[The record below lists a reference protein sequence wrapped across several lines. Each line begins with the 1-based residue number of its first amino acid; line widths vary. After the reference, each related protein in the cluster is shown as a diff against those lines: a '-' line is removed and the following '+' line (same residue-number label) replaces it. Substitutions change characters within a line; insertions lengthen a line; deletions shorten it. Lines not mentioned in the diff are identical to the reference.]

1 LINSDVGLEHRFKV
15 MGGPASLALHST
27 NDTQVSFADL
37 RDEVVSLLEAI
48 EARYSRYRPNSIVS
62 KINGRAGSGEFT
74 ELDGETMA
82 LLELADQLW
91 QVSGGLFDITLG
103 PLSQAWDFRPSGGA
117 DPTHIERA
125 LPAVGW
131 DRVEWQDSRF
141 HLPEY
146 GMEIDLGGLVKEYA
160 VDCAVRHLRAS
171 GITSGVIELA
181 GDVGAIGSRPDG
193 TPWRIAVQSPAE
205 PGSLCTVQLVDS
217 AIATSGNYARRVEY
231 QGKQYGHLLNPKTGW
246 PVEGPTSVS
255 VIDSHCLTAG
265 AVATVACLNPVMDA
279 KKWLEHAALP
289 WLMVS
294 GLDQVAG
301 PIADRMTGTP

>member
-1 LINSDVGLEHRFKV
+1 

-27 NDTQVSFADL
+27 NDTQVSLADL
-37 RDEVVSLLEAI
+37 RDEVVSVLEAI

-62 KINGRAGSGEFT
+62 KINQRAGSGEFT
-74 ELDGETMA
+74 ELDAETMA
-82 LLELADQLW
+82 LLEVADQLW
-91 QVSGGLFDITLG
+91 RVSGGLFDITSG
-103 PLSQAWDFRPSGGA
+103 PLNRAWDFRTRGGA
-117 DPTHIERA
+117 DPAQIERV

-131 DRVEWQDSRF
+131 DRVEWQDSRLL
-141 HLPEY
+141 LPGQ
-146 GMEIDLGGLVKEYA
+146 GMEIDLGGLAKEYA
-160 VDCAVRHLRAS
+160 VDCAIKHLRAC

-181 GDVGAIGSRPDG
+181 GDVGAIGSHPDG
-193 TPWRIAVQSPAE
+193 TPWRIGIQSPAK
-205 PGSLCTVQLVDS
+205 PGSVCTVQLVDS
-217 AIATSGNYARRVEY
+217 AIATSGNYARRIEY

-279 KKWLEHAALP
+279 RKWLEHAAVP

-294 GLDQVAG
+294 GSDNVDG
-301 PIADRMTGTP
+301 PIADRMSATP

>member
-15 MGGPASLALHST
+15 MGGPASLDLHST

-181 GDVGAIGSRPDG
+181 GDVGAIGSHPDG
-193 TPWRIAVQSPAE
+193 T
-205 PGSLCTVQLVDS
+205 
-217 AIATSGNYARRVEY
+217 
-231 QGKQYGHLLNPKTGW
+231 
-246 PVEGPTSVS
+246 
-255 VIDSHCLTAG
+255 
-265 AVATVACLNPVMDA
+265 
-279 KKWLEHAALP
+279 AL
-289 WLMVS
+289 
-294 GLDQVAG
+294 
-301 PIADRMTGTP
+301 ADRRPKPC